1 MQSNFNKTGFHEC
14 LTLIEQLDDNKS
26 EIRVEEEASDIAGFI
41 WTSWAI
47 SLTL

>member
-1 MQSNFNKTGFHEC
+1 MQSNFNKSGFYEC
-14 LTLIEQLDDNKS
+14 LTLIDKLDGNKS

-47 SLTL
+47 TLTL